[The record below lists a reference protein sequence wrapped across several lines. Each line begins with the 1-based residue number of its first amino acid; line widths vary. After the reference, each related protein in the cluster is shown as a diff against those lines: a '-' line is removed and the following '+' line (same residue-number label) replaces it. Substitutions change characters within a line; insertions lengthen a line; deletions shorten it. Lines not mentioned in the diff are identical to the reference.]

1 MWYSHCEVQME
12 QIEKDSSRMTTEPF
26 QALNKLQDELH
37 DLAGLR
43 TEIFQLGQTLIQ
55 QGTTDIQQD
64 FDEYLRIENETMLKL
79 AQMRISFAQQ
89 PEPTSTSAL
98 NGSL

>member
-1 MWYSHCEVQME
+1 
-12 QIEKDSSRMTTEPF
+12 MTTEPF